1 MWRRRNSPSED
12 LRFSVP
18 FHFIILT
25 LFAATQFLYLFGLLV
40 NVWFFRLPVNKVD
53 AALVPRNGDAAP
65 PMILLYPVL
74 NELEETMRTTFT
86 GMLKAEYPGS
96 VRVVAIPN
104 ANDASSIQAFERL
117 MTEFAFLELLPVPA
131 TTDPS
136 WKKVWQAWDENPKAY
151 WWHTGKRAGVEAL
164 PPKKTRQVIWALYQ
178 LAADN
183 REAVLSYID
192 ADSVIP
198 ADYYLTAA
206 AGMQQYDVI
215 QNTNISGNLMH
226 SWATS
231 FFAMDHIQW
240 DLSLYPHMSANG
252 KHPYYILGKGVFY
265 RIENLLAIGG
275 FHPWLTIEDPEVGMR
290 LWTNGYRLGIVES
303 PLIEEVPPTF
313 SDGVTQRKRW
323 VAGFFQSLASPLT
336 DMGMPARKRWR
347 ARLNFV
353 PTLSLPVNLIGIPLG
368 IFVLVEAII
377 SRTSYVP
384 EALEGLA
391 FINIALAV
399 GVIGNGQ
406 RLAYKWS
413 GLVLTTVR
421 RRLSYVFRVNPVFL
435 LGYWLWWGIP
445 LIIGFR
451 MFATD
456 GGLVWERTKKV
467 DANNVLI
474 RSVSTDATQRTQ
486 AGEAA
491 DQEAGRHLA
500 GKVTLGIVILIAIGA
515 GTVGYQDLHHDR
527 NAAAAAA
534 AVNPGVSPTRAGPSP
549 SPSGTAE
556 SSPPTRAAVTGPS
569 VTTRARAVPV
579 LGKQLLPIA
588 SVRLLKNLT
597 THR

>member
-1 MWRRRNSPSED
+1 MP
-12 LRFSVP
+12 LHV
-18 FHFIILT
+18 IILT
-25 LFAATQFLYLFGLLV
+25 LFGATQVVYLFSLLV

-53 AALVPRNGDAAP
+53 AALAPRAADTAP

-74 NELEETMRTTFT
+74 DELEETMRTTFT
-86 GMLKAEYPGS
+86 GMLKADYPGS

-104 ANDASSIQAFERL
+104 ANDAGSIRSFGQL
-117 MTEFAFLELLPVPA
+117 MTEFSFLELLPVPA
-131 TTDPS
+131 TTDPT
-136 WKKVWQAWDENPKAY
+136 WDKVWSAWDANPKAY
-151 WWHTGKRAGVEAL
+151 WWHSGKRAGVEAL

-183 REAVLSYID
+183 PDAVLSYID

-198 ADYYLTAA
+198 ADYYRTAA
-206 AGMQQYDVI
+206 AGMEQYDVI
-215 QNTNISGNLMH
+215 QNTNITGNLMH

-265 RIENLLAIGG
+265 RIADLVAIGG

-313 SDGVTQRKRW
+313 GDGVTQRKRW
-323 VAGFFQSLASPLT
+323 VAGFFQSLAGPLT

-353 PTLSLPVNLIGIPLG
+353 PTLSLPVNLVGIPLG
-368 IFVLVEAII
+368 VIVLVEAIV
-377 SRTSYVP
+377 SPASYVP
-384 EALEGLA
+384 SALEGLA
-391 FINIALAV
+391 LVNILLAV

-435 LGYWLWWGIP
+435 LGYWLWWSIP

-467 DANNVLI
+467 DANKTLI
-474 RSVSTDATQRTQ
+474 RSVSPNGSQSA
-486 AGEAA
+486 AGAEVV
-491 DQEAGRHLA
+491 DQEVGRHLA
-500 GKVTLGIVILIAIGA
+500 GKVTVGIVILVAA
-515 GTVGYQDLHHDR
+515 GVGTFGYENLHRDHSTR
-527 NAAAAAA
+527 PAAA
-534 AVNPGVSPTRAGPSP
+534 AVTASRPAGVVAPTVRATSGRDAASPSRPGSPTPG
-549 SPSGTAE
+549 
-556 SSPPTRAAVTGPS
+556 PTRAAVATVAPP
-569 VTTRARAVPV
+569 TTLATTPRTAVS
-579 LGKQLLPIA
+579 KQLLPLA
-588 SVRLLKNLT
+588 SARLLSSPT